1 MSLKATI
8 EADIKKAMLEKDK
21 DALRALRGIKSMI
34 LLEETKDGASADG
47 LSSEQEM
54 KLLQKA
60 AKQRKESAETY
71 KANGRDDLAEG
82 ELLEVSIIERY
93 LPKALSAEELEEKLK
108 EIIAQVGAKAPS
120 DMGKVMGAAS
130 KALAGLADN
139 KVISERIK
147 ALLSA

>member
-8 EADIKKAMLEKDK
+8 EADIKKAMLDKDK

-34 LLEETKDGASADG
+34 LLEETKEGASANG
-47 LSSEQEM
+47 LTEEQEM

-60 AKQRKESAETY
+60 AKQRRESAETY
-71 KANGRDDLAEG
+71 KTNGRPDLAEP

-93 LPKALSAEELEEKLK
+93 LPKALSAEELEAKIK
-108 EIIAQVGAKAPS
+108 EIIAQMGAKAPS
-120 DMGKVMGAAS
+120 DMGKVMGVAT
-130 KALAGLADN
+130 KTLAGLADN